1 MERVIKIKG
10 LNYKYPDDTKA
21 LEDINLDICRSDA
34 IAIIGP
40 NGAGKT
46 TLLLHLNGIFN
57 SSSVEI
63 CGLPVNQKN
72 LAVIRQKVG
81 IVFQDP
87 DDQLFMPTV
96 FEDVAFGPLN
106 MGLTKDGIEK
116 RVDAALGF
124 VDMKGYKEKV
134 SHHLSYGEKKRIS
147 LATVLSMEPEILVLD
162 EPTGN
167 LDAKHRKEF
176 IDFLGSLNIT
186 RIIATHDIDMVLSI
200 CNKVAIMDS
209 GRIVAFDTKENI
221 FENKELLRKYSILD

>member
-10 LNYKYPDDTKA
+10 LNYKYPDGTKA
-21 LEDINLDICRSDA
+21 LEDINLDICRSDT

-63 CGLPVNQKN
+63 CGLPVNQEN

-116 RVDAALGF
+116 KVDAALGF

-186 RIIATHDIDMVLSI
+186 RVIATHDIDMVLSI